1 MPLPDIGQATTHW
14 LIDRWDAD
22 QTAWVQHKSGLQ
34 TPDAA
39 LFHQLGVQP
48 YNSTDHLGNAVLSA
62 GWLRI
67 LTLAIAGGGTAYD
80 ATHSRIGVGDGA
92 TAVTTADT
100 TLTGATNKYFK
111 LVSGAPTVGV
121 GAGPPTRTL
130 TFAATFGTGVANFVW
145 AKFGIDQGTA
155 DGATETATL
164 LNAAVSA
171 QGTKAAGQTWSAT
184 AIVSFT

>member
-1 MPLPDIGQATTHW
+1 MTVVDVGRATTHW
-14 LIDRWDAD
+14 LFDRWDEE
-22 QTAWVQHKSGLQ
+22 QTAWVQRETGLLEP
-34 TPDAA
+34 TAA
-39 LFHQLGVQP
+39 DFHRVGVKP
-48 YNSTDHLGNAVLSA
+48 YDSSDHLGNAVLSA

-80 ATHSRIGVGDGA
+80 VTHSRIGVGDGS

-111 LVSGAPTVGV
+111 LVSGTPAVGV

-130 TFAATFGTGVANFVW
+130 TFAATFGTSVANFVW